1 MGREGVELL
10 HRSPNISEIR
20 RVDTLVNET
29 ARLPESVVIAPL
41 LAAGIWKDHVGLV
54 ASRVVEG
61 HGGARNSVCRLRYR
75 LESISQIVIVSCE
88 PALRIGECLLL
99 PVLVVAEIMVLA
111 IGPEIPIADR
121 ARRLNPAG

>member
-1 MGREGVELL
+1 MGSYRIKLL
-10 HRSPNISEIR
+10 HRPPDISQVR
-20 RVDTLVNET
+20 RVPPLVKKPG
-29 ARLPESVVIAPL
+29 RLPESVVIAPL
-41 LAAGIWKDHVGLV
+41 LAAGIGKDHVGLV
-54 ASRVVEG
+54 AGHVVEG

-75 LESISQIVIVSCE
+75 LESISQIVIVSCK

-121 ARRLNPAG
+121 ARRLN